1 MTRCSP
7 PSSSLNVE
15 LRVRY
20 AECDPQNVAHHSA
33 YPVWFELARTELL
46 RAQGAVYRDLE
57 TRGICFVVARLSV
70 RYKMPARYD
79 DLLQINVRTLPS
91 RGVKVDHAYAVRR
104 DQVLLAT
111 AETTLVC
118 VDRDGVLRP
127 VPEEILTTGGHGPCL
142 PSPDHGHGKT
152 LPEK

>member
-7 PSSSLNVE
+7 PSSSLDIE

-20 AECDPQNVAHHSA
+20 VECDPQNVAHHST

-79 DLLQINVRTLPS
+79 DLLQINVQTLPS

-104 DQVLLAT
+104 GAALLAT
-111 AETTLVC
+111 GETTLVC

-127 VPEEILTTGGHGPCL
+127 VPEEILTTGGHDPCL
-142 PSPDHGHGKT
+142 PSPDRGRGMNAA
-152 LPEK
+152 EK